1 MRHYFSENHR
11 KYSEAGQKEI
21 SEMAKTPLS
30 AVEKEEQMT
39 RNRQVS
45 DARHQPMSRAQMK
58 DLCGRIIKASEGE
71 KE

>member
-1 MRHYFSENHR
+1 MRHYFSEKHR
-11 KYSEAGQKEI
+11 EYSEACQKEVA
-21 SEMAKTPLS
+21 EMAKTPLS

-45 DARHQPMSRAQMK
+45 DARHQPMSRAQAK
-58 DLCGRIIKASEGE
+58 DQCVKASEGE